1 MKSNQVC
8 ITAYV
13 FSGYIYLLPE
23 GHPSKSKIEKLFKE
37 KGIRK
42 HRLWRRNI
50 KKVTRH
56 YIETGVLGGYE
67 TVGIKDKML
76 DGKPIPMFE
85 DTELKEQPDSICLER
100 HMEIAGKRFVVSS
113 VFPKTAAL
121 LPTDKLLSLIDK
133 EQENERNSFQ

>member
-1 MKSNQVC
+1 MKPQQEC

-13 FSGYIYLLPE
+13 FSGYIYLLPD

-85 DTELKEQPDSICLER
+85 DTELKEQP
-100 HMEIAGKRFVVSS
+100 
-113 VFPKTAAL
+113 TASAL
-121 LPTDKLLSLIDK
+121 NGTW
-133 EQENERNSFQ
+133 R

>member
-1 MKSNQVC
+1 MKPQQEC

-13 FSGYIYLLPE
+13 FSGYIYLLPD

-100 HMEIAGKRFVVSS
+100 HMEIAGKRFIVSS